1 MFINRHQELTTLERM
16 FQSKTAEF
24 FVLYGRRR
32 VGKTE
37 LLLEFCKEKKSIYF
51 LASQLK
57 ERDHL
62 RQLTEAAR
70 HVINDPLLQSLVF
83 DDWESA
89 LIYFAQQAQ
98 AERLVLV
105 LDEFQY
111 LCEDTAALPSLIQRF
126 WDLHGKNSKL
136 FLILCGSQVS
146 FMEREVLAERSP
158 LYGRRTGQ
166 LQLMPLSYR
175 ESGDFFPKYSAEEK
189 LLAYGI
195 LGGIPAYLNRFLNDS
210 CDTPQKA
217 LEQHIKN
224 ELLTP
229 QGYLFDEVN
238 FLLRMELREPKTY
251 MSMLHAIAGG
261 ATRLNEIAQRV
272 GLRATDINRYLSVLR
287 GLRLVKRETPITDRA
302 PQKSRKGLYKIAD
315 NYVKFWF
322 RFVLPHRSLLESGNI
337 DAVYQ
342 HMIAPNLSHYMGEIF
357 EEVCRDYIRL
367 YWGERLKVAPTQIG
381 AHWGSNLEIDILT
394 ENIDGSHWFGECKWW
409 EAPVGENVL
418 NGLIENA
425 SKVPEQWTR
434 HPRYV
439 LFSANGFTDA
449 LRRRAEKEDVC
460 LVDANDLFESAPF
473 KDAYSGETTAFMR

>member
-1 MFINRHQELTTLERM
+1 MFIDRHQELATLERM
-16 FQSKTAEF
+16 FQSEIAEF

-37 LLLEFCKEKKSIYF
+37 LLSQFCKNKRSIYF

-57 ERDHL
+57 EPDHL
-62 RQLTEAAR
+62 RQLTETAR

-89 LIYFAQQAQ
+89 FIYLAQQAQ
-98 AERLVLV
+98 EERLVLV

-111 LCEDTAALPSLIQRF
+111 LCEDNAALPSLIQRF

-166 LQLMPLSYR
+166 LRLMPLSYR
-175 ESGDFFPKYSAEEK
+175 DSGYFFSEYSVKQK
-189 LLAYGI
+189 LIAYGI
-195 LGGIPAYLNRFLNDS
+195 LGGIPAYLNRFALYPLNRSPDA
-210 CDTPQKA
+210 PQKTF
-217 LEQHIKN
+217 QQRIKD

-238 FLLRMELREPKTY
+238 FLLRMELREPRTY
-251 MSMLHAIAGG
+251 ASILQAIAAG

-272 GLRATDINRYLSVLR
+272 GLNPTDVNKYLNVLR
-287 GLRLVKRETPITDRA
+287 ELGLVKRETRVTERA
-302 PQKSRKGLYKIAD
+302 PQKSKRGLYKIED

-322 RFVLPHRSLLESGNI
+322 RFVLPNRSLIESGNI
-337 DAVYQ
+337 DLVYQ
-342 HMIAPNLSHYMGEIF
+342 QIIAPNLSHYMGEIF
-357 EEVCRDYIRL
+357 EGICRQYISH
-367 YWGERLKVAPTQIG
+367 YWEEKLKIAPKKVG
-381 AHWGSNLEIDILT
+381 GHWESDFEIDVLT
-394 ENIDGSHWFGECKWW
+394 ENVDKSHWFGECKWW
-409 EAPVGENVL
+409 NAPVGENVL
-418 NGLIENA
+418 NHLIENA
-425 SKVPEQWTR
+425 MKVTDKWKR
-434 HPRYV
+434 NPRYI

-449 LRRRAEKEDVC
+449 LKQRAEKEGVF
-460 LVDANDLFESAPF
+460 LIEVNDLF
-473 KDAYSGETTAFMR
+473 

>member
-1 MFINRHQELTTLERM
+1 MFINRHQELAALERM
-16 FQSKTAEF
+16 FQSETAEL

-37 LLLEFCKEKKSIYF
+37 LLLQFCKGKRSIYF
-51 LASQLK
+51 TASQLK

-89 LIYFAQQAQ
+89 LIYFAQQARV
-98 AERLVLV
+98 ERLVLV

-111 LCEDTAALPSLIQRF
+111 LCEDNTALPSLIQRF

-166 LQLMPLSYR
+166 LRLMPLSYR
-175 ESGDFFPKYSAEEK
+175 DSGDFFSKYAAKEK
-189 LLAYGI
+189 LIAYGI
-195 LGGIPAYLNRFLNDS
+195 LGGIPAYLNRFARHPLSDS
-210 CDTPQKA
+210 QETPQMTF
-217 LEQHIKN
+217 ERHIKE

-238 FLLRMELREPKTY
+238 FLLRMELREPRTY
-251 MSMLHAIAGG
+251 ASVLQAIAGG
-261 ATRLNEIAQRV
+261 ATRLNEISQRV
-272 GLRATDINRYLSVLR
+272 GLNPTDINKYLSVLR
-287 GLRLVKRETPITDRA
+287 ELALVKRETPVTERA
-302 PQKSRKGLYKIAD
+302 PQKSKKGLYKIAD

-322 RFVLPHRSLLESGNI
+322 RFVLPNRSLIESGNA
-337 DAVYQ
+337 DLVYEE
-342 HMIAPNLSHYMGEIF
+342 MIAPNLSHYMGEIF
-357 EEVCRDYIRL
+357 EDICRQYISL
-367 YWGERLKVAPTQIG
+367 YWGEKLKVAPKRVG
-381 AHWGSNLEIDILT
+381 AHWGSNLEIDVLT
-394 ENIDGSHWFGECKWW
+394 ENIDESHWFGECKWW

-418 NGLIENA
+418 NHLIENA
-425 SKVPEQWTR
+425 TKVPDQWKR
-434 HPRYV
+434 NPRYV
-439 LFSANGFTDA
+439 LFSTDGFTDA
-449 LRRRAEKEDVC
+449 LKQRAEKEGVV
-460 LVDANDLFESAPF
+460 LIEVNDLF
-473 KDAYSGETTAFMR
+473 